1 MIKLEVNVRDVE
13 EIRLLHSQIDDLVRQ
28 LKDKQN
34 EVYRMAQY
42 ADKYLAAIDMLQEAR
57 TALDRAGVDSSF
69 IRID

>member
-13 EIRLLHSQIDDLVRQ
+13 EIRLLHSQIEDLKCQ
-28 LKDKQN
+28 LDNKQN

-42 ADKYLAAIDMLQEAR
+42 ADKYLAAVDMLQEAR